1 MGLRKTLIPAILAA
15 VLSTFACV
23 YVVLPEERKDTSAGA
38 GAVDAG
44 WAGMATSVGESEP
57 GVLHIELTIRNDTGR
72 WSTVRAADGRPAKL
86 TSGDGTTTDCSTVL
100 LGTGGHRLAPGFQVR
115 GFTRSDDG
123 EPVPQLIQVECEGA
137 AVAAGSTLSIEYFYF
152 LGELDYYIEIEETNR
167 ERGTMEVNLD
177 EVMTDLTYPVAT
189 PIDGVIQPADAE
201 ITALSDNIV
210 KLVDLQRDEAGIQFT
225 WENYNP
231 FKFALKTHIGIPPV
245 VGEDGIIYG
254 MYETLDMPPVPLT
267 PALEKMQWTTE
278 APVPADVGGLYVLLS
293 VESKKPRTYVN
304 YAMDITDK

>member
-1 MGLRKTLIPAILAA
+1 MGVRKTLIPAILAA
-15 VLSTFACV
+15 ALGTFACV
-23 YVVLPEERKDTSAGA
+23 YIVLPEEHEDTSVGA
-38 GAVDAG
+38 GTVNAG
-44 WAGMATSVGESEP
+44 WAGIATSMVESEP

-72 WSTVRAADGRPAKL
+72 WSTMRAADERPAKL
-86 TSGDGTTTDCSTVL
+86 TLGDGTTTDCNMVL
-100 LGTGGHRLAPGFQVR
+100 VGTGGHRLAPGFQVR
-115 GFTRSDDG
+115 GFTRSEGG
-123 EPVPQLIQVECEGA
+123 EPVTQLIQVECEGA
-137 AVAAGSTLSIEYFYF
+137 AAATGSTLSIEYFYF
-152 LGELDYYIEIEETNR
+152 LGELDYYVEIEETNR

-177 EVMTDLTYPVAT
+177 EVVTDLSYPVAT

-210 KLVDLQRDEAGIQFT
+210 RLVDLQRDEAVILFT

-254 MYETLDMPPVPLT
+254 IYETLDMPAVPLT
-267 PALEKMQWTTE
+267 PALETVQWTTE

-304 YAMDITDK
+304 YALDITDK